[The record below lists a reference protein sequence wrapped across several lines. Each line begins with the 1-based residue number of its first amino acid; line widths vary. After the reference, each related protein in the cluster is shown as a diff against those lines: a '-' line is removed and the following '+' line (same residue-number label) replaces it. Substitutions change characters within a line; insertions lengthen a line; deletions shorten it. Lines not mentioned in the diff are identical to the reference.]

1 MTKFERYNVDIC
13 ITCVADKPP
22 KLPLREELESLG
34 VEVIYNA
41 HGAGNKASKH
51 EAKRALKFY
60 REKELAK
67 ELKKRRFFPKSSKR
81 IKEKL
86 AERRQI
92 EHDLGAQHAFSYEAY
107 EHELL
112 SYDDDKS
119 GSSNSSS
126 SQNTQSTSESTGVEK
141 SRLARQRFA
150 SKQARRRWGLAKKH
164 TSKKGV
170 KDESQGMERSEAG
183 TSQTL
188 QDLVG
193 KEVFGD
199 WLAPANEPGRVDEQ
213 SSTASHDPSSVS
225 SHNQDPLSLMEIQF
239 TTSPTTKEDLPG
251 LKTLGKST
259 TPGQIDIRV
268 ENAFQDFGSSYPIY
282 ARQPSSIA
290 SEGEGMTDFEEENT
304 CSLDQSHTWPIYDQ
318 PSSSKDED
326 EDEED
331 AGALDQANS
340 WPVYARQPSSEESE
354 SEVKVDFEEQNTDS
368 TYQSKDWPINT
379 PQPFSPASGGEVML
393 DVAEEDTDAVEESQ
407 SWAAPSNTSTAFVD
421 PAAIKTVSS
430 APEAFLTK
438 AGDQGEANSLEIIPW
453 IKDAFATVSEEVY
466 IAAGMENRN
475 DIPLLKRAQD
485 LIHRK
490 GSGLRPPLGGKNGG
504 KLESDVMTL
513 QSPSSSLAREI
524 EMLDT
529 MDGARASASV
539 DSLFASLKLSDTTPD
554 DIRDIFT
561 ANPELAY
568 VRKHDDGRTPLHTLC
583 DRGILFRST
592 ARATDLTDTLVNDI
606 SNYEKLIAIIVSSH
620 KDSCLIVDRK
630 RDLAVHLLAR
640 RLMEWE
646 AGWYETVYE
655 QAQNEKDDQGRTATA
670 ITTLY
675 QIMSRCVH
683 KVLQPMADS
692 KDLCREPG
700 SVGTILPLHIAAI
713 FTASVPTLR
722 SIVEAYPEAATLRC
736 NLEGLRTFIPDDSL
750 PLELHDNLSTDFP
763 KWEVEATYDSHPEIK
778 WSESKTAKK
787 HKEDCMRRSDLLFAY
802 NPNVAP
808 YRFEKSRIR
817 RLESRVKFEATQIV
831 VSDSERMS
839 RAIELIWVWM
849 CTFREST
856 TNRATYINSVKR
868 IISTLPLTLVK
879 HLASIET
886 IDKRF
891 VIDAANPECS
901 RAIQTKLDCVT
912 EMIIPV
918 GSHTTVSSIT
928 VKSLASQTWEEAQSI
943 RLSLAGKSKGYAG
956 LFCRTVFNI
965 EVDKFPTSFIILP
978 YRLTKDK
985 NGKLG
990 MASAESVTV
999 AMKFAECL
1007 LQLTDARSILC
1018 FLDAKAKKHFNESL
1032 YPDIDEESARLKSH
1046 AKINEYR
1053 CELLKLYEK
1062 GEGYLY
1068 LIDEANGI
1076 PMVPMGSSPYP
1087 LELSEPVS
1095 IVKELLPLM
1104 LVGMILMR
1112 GQKALAV
1119 LASVLLNGSATI
1131 VAPSW
1136 IVAAKEMSAYLNS
1149 KDPSESE
1156 MSPQDTALLADLVK
1170 FLSSSS
1176 SKQRINSQPEGGAS
1190 EWNAELSILKT
1201 LIEVHDRELAFGG
1214 IEAQYEGPD
1223 TVMTAKSL
1231 GTVSTGTVSTGT
1243 VLSESPP
1250 VETVQKSQSEGS
1262 STVGFSMSHSVQD
1275 VLRLSSSNS
1284 RRLDFYQPQEETT
1297 IYSQKS
1303 DGSDIEK
1310 KIPED
1315 SKYYLLFKGLA
1326 NSSHYQGDEER
1337 DCNEDTRTVGS
1348 DSERVWNDVSAR
1360 LNRGAEYWD
1369 DNELLQLKVELVD
1382 QAKRLSSLGK
1392 RVTKI
1397 RAAEVRMYAEEERLY
1412 SLLHETT
1419 ACAEDVR
1426 DGGLVHLRKLA
1437 LRLCDLEDRIL
1448 YDEIELQH
1456 LDLGAYSLDLRIE
1469 DLKTDNKKESASQ
1482 REESPMVVRLLK
1494 QRRRRAITPQRAQ
1507 QATSTIKVLEP
1518 KVDWVAQ
1525 QATDAIKLSELKAD
1539 WVTHQA
1545 TSTIKVSEPKVDG
1558 VTQQATSAIKVS
1570 EPKVDWVIYSKD
1582 TGFIEL

>member
-1 MTKFERYNVDIC
+1 MTKFEKYNVDIC

-51 EAKRALKFY
+51 EAKRALRYY
-60 REKELAK
+60 RDKEQAK

-86 AERRQI
+86 AERKQI
-92 EHDLGAQHAFSYEAY
+92 EHELGAQHAFSYETY

-112 SYDDDKS
+112 SYHDKEA

-126 SQNTQSTSESTGVEK
+126 SQDTQSTSESSGVEK
-141 SRLARQRFA
+141 SRLARRQRVG
-150 SKQARRRWGLAKKH
+150 SKQARRSWGLAQRH
-164 TSKKGV
+164 TKKKGV
-170 KDESQGMERSEAG
+170 KDESQGMKHSKAG

-188 QDLVG
+188 EDLVG

-199 WLAPANEPGRVDEQ
+199 WLVPANETGHVKEQ
-213 SSTASHDPSSVS
+213 SSTGSHGPSSVS
-225 SHNQDPLSLMEIQF
+225 SNNYDPFTLMEIRF
-239 TTSPTTKEDLPG
+239 TASPTAKEYLPG
-251 LKTLGKST
+251 LKTVGNST

-268 ENAFQDFGSSYPIY
+268 ESAFQDFGSSHPIY
-282 ARQPSSIA
+282 ASQPSSAA
-290 SEGEGMTDFEEENT
+290 SEGEAVSDFEEENT
-304 CSLDQSHTWPIYDQ
+304 GTLDQSHTWPIYAQ
-318 PSSSKDED
+318 PSSSED
-326 EDEED
+326 EYEADFEEED
-331 AGALDQANS
+331 AGALEQAKS
-340 WPVYARQPSSEESE
+340 WPLFARQPSSEASE
-354 SEVKVDFEEQNTDS
+354 SEVKVDFEERNNDNAEK
-368 TYQSKDWPINT
+368 SKSWPINHR
-379 PQPFSPASGGEVML
+379 QPSSPASGGEVRE
-393 DVAEEDTDAVEESQ
+393 DVTEEDNDAVAQSDNDAVEQSQ
-407 SWAAPSNTSTAFVD
+407 SWAAPSNISTALMQ
-421 PAAIKTVSS
+421 PAVIKTVSS
-430 APEAFLTK
+430 APEVFPKK
-438 AGDQGEANSLEIIPW
+438 AGDQDKADSLDIPW
-453 IKDAFATVSEEVY
+453 VKDAFATVSEEIY
-466 IAAGMENRN
+466 IEAGMEKNN
-475 DIPLLKRAQD
+475 DTSLLKRAQD

-490 GSGLRPPLGGKNGG
+490 GSGLRPPLGGRNGG
-504 KLESDVMTL
+504 MQESNALPL
-513 QSPSSSLAREI
+513 QSPSSGLARETEI
-524 EMLDT
+524 LDT
-529 MDGARASASV
+529 MDGARTSTTV
-539 DSLFASLKLSDTTPD
+539 DSLFATLKHSDTTPD
-554 DIRDIFT
+554 DIRDIF
-561 ANPELAY
+561 AASPELAY

-583 DRGILFRST
+583 DRGIPFAPSEL
-592 ARATDLTDTLVNDI
+592 ATDLTEALVSDI

-620 KDSCLIVDRK
+620 KESSLIVDRK
-630 RDLAVHLLAR
+630 GDLAVHLLAR

-646 AGWYETVYE
+646 AGWYETIYE
-655 QAQNEKDDQGRTATA
+655 QAQNEKDGQGKTAIA

-683 KVLQPMADS
+683 KVLQPIANS

-736 NLEGLRTFIPDDSL
+736 NLEGLRSFIPDDSL

-763 KWEVEATYDSHPEIK
+763 KWEVEATHDSHPEII

-787 HKEDCMRRSDLLFAY
+787 HMEDCIRRSDLLFAY

-831 VSDSERMS
+831 ESDSERMS

-856 TNRATYINSVKR
+856 SNRATYINSVKR
-868 IISTLPLTLVK
+868 IITPLPLTLVK

-901 RAIQTKLDCVT
+901 RAIQKRLDCVT
-912 EMIIPV
+912 DMIIPV

-928 VKSLASQTWEEAQSI
+928 VKSSASQTLEEVRSG

-965 EVDKFPTSFIILP
+965 EVDKFPASFIILP

-1018 FLDAKAKKHFNESL
+1018 FLDAKSKKHYNESF
-1032 YPDIDEESARLKSH
+1032 YPVDEESARLKSH
-1046 AKINEYR
+1046 AKINEYQ
-1053 CELLKLYEK
+1053 CELLKLYEQ
-1062 GEGYLY
+1062 GEAYLY
-1068 LIDEANGI
+1068 LIDEANGV
-1076 PMVPMGSSPYP
+1076 PMVPMGPSPYP

-1095 IVKELLPLM
+1095 IVNKLLPLM

-1112 GQKALAV
+1112 GEKALAV
-1119 LASVLLNGSATI
+1119 LTSVLLNDSANV

-1136 IVAAKEMSAYLNS
+1136 IVAAKEMTAYLYS
-1149 KDPSESE
+1149 KEPNESE
-1156 MSPQDTALLADLVK
+1156 MSPQDTALRADLAN

-1176 SKQRINSQPEGGAS
+1176 SKQRINSKLEVGAS

-1201 LIEVHDRELAFGG
+1201 LIEIHESELTFGG
-1214 IEAQYEGPD
+1214 VEAQYEGPD
-1223 TVMTAKSL
+1223 TVMLAKTF
-1231 GTVSTGTVSTGT
+1231 GTVSTGTMSTEK
-1243 VLSESPP
+1243 LPI
-1250 VETVQKSQSEGS
+1250 ETVQKSQSEGS

-1275 VLRLSSSNS
+1275 ILRLSSSDS
-1284 RRLDFYQPQEETT
+1284 RRMDFYQPQEETT
-1297 IYSQKS
+1297 IHSQKS
-1303 DGSDIEK
+1303 DESDIEK
-1310 KIPED
+1310 KIPKE
-1315 SKYYLLFKGLA
+1315 SKYYLLFKGLVNA
-1326 NSSHYQGDEER
+1326 DHYQRDEER
-1337 DCNEDTRTVGS
+1337 DCDEDLRAVGN

-1360 LNRGAEYWD
+1360 LNRGTEYWD
-1369 DNELLQLKVELVD
+1369 DNELLQLKVELAD

-1392 RVTKI
+1392 QVTKI
-1397 RAAEVRMYAEEERLY
+1397 KAVEVRMCAEEEKLY

-1419 ACAEDVR
+1419 AQAEDVR
-1426 DGGLVHLRKLA
+1426 DGKLVHLRKLA

-1448 YDEIELQH
+1448 CDEIEMQH
-1456 LDLGAYSLDLRIE
+1456 LDLGAYTLDLGIE
-1469 DLKTDNKKESASQ
+1469 ALKTDNKNKKECASQ
-1482 REESPMVVRLLK
+1482 REESPMAVRLLK
-1494 QRRRRAITPQRAQ
+1494 QRRRRARTPQRTQ
-1507 QATSTIKVLEP
+1507 QSTSI
-1518 KVDWVAQ
+1518 
-1525 QATDAIKLSELKAD
+1525 
-1539 WVTHQA
+1539 
-1545 TSTIKVSEPKVDG
+1545 IKVSEPKIDWVTQQARGAIKVSEPKIDWL
-1558 VTQQATSAIKVS
+1558 TQQATSATKLS
-1570 EPKVDWVIYSKD
+1570 QPKVDWVIYSED
-1582 TGFIEL
+1582 TGLIEL